1 MQEKERIMTERI
13 ILRQGCRILLPSQGK
28 RLLDELDPGYQ
39 IICNA
44 LWNTG
49 LRVVEF
55 WALCD
60 NPHWYHASSRLI
72 DLPEEGSAKKV
83 KCEVKERTIKLTEA
97 GCKSL
102 EVLFAVKPHFK
113 ERDAMR
119 GALKRAAI
127 RAGLGDK
134 GVMPKMFRKWLASYL
149 VECRK
154 DLGIDTLEICAN
166 MGHDEKTLR
175 KYYYGVFSTTDHA
188 EVLEF
193 VKGLNG

>member
-1 MQEKERIMTERI
+1 MSERI
-13 ILRQGCRILLPSQGK
+13 ILKKGCRILTPSLGK
-28 RLLDELDPGYQ
+28 KLIEELDPGYQ

-49 LRVVEF
+49 LRMVEF

-60 NPHWYHASSRLI
+60 NPHWYHPSSRLI

-83 KCEVKERTIKLTEA
+83 KAKVKERTIKLTEA

-102 EVLFAVKPHFK
+102 DVLFAVKPHFK
-113 ERDAMR
+113 ERDTMR

-127 RAGLGDK
+127 RAGIGDK
-134 GVMPKMFRKWLASYL
+134 GIMPKMFRKWLASYL

-166 MGHDEKTLR
+166 MGHDEKTL
-175 KYYYGVFSTTDHA
+175 KENYYGIFTPADHP
-188 EVLEF
+188 EILEF
-193 VKGLNG
+193 IKGWNG